1 MQARNPTVK
10 ALTHSD
16 PTRDRGWILA
26 HEDDFFAAENEES
39 GTDAQE
45 HEFPARREKRETV
58 FRVAEYSRYPRVD
71 RDQRRLN
78 AFVRNESTSGMCLVS
93 DQAEPVGSCL
103 RVGLQGVD
111 GFPTEDAVGRVVW
124 TCQQADGRHW
134 LGLSLLNPRTTHSTQ
149 AFRIES
155 RGKTN
160 EFIQTARSGLGLTP
174 KRSHRKAS

>member
-10 ALTHSD
+10 ALNHSD
-16 PTRDRGWILA
+16 PTRDRGWILV

-39 GTDAQE
+39 GTEAQE

-93 DQAEPVGSCL
+93 DQAEPVASTIIL
-103 RVGLQGVD
+103 HPYQNATDVGT
-111 GFPTEDAVGRVVW
+111 PIMSAESKA
-124 TCQQADGRHW
+124 
-134 LGLSLLNPRTTHSTQ
+134 LSFQNSE
-149 AFRIES
+149 ID
-155 RGKTN
+155 
-160 EFIQTARSGLGLTP
+160 
-174 KRSHRKAS
+174 